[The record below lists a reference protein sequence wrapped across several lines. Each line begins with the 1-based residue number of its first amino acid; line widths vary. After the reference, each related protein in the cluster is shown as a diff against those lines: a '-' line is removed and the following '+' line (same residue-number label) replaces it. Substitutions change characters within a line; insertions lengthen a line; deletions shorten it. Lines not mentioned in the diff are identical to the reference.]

1 MRKANPLRAYE
12 FLSGAA
18 LVAAM
23 LATGGTVAPVA
34 AQRVQFGVIGGALSL
49 PSGLDQTGVGAVLQL
64 LPVSWLTLGAHPA
77 WVHVSGSDAA
87 GSFSSSGLTDLPL
100 EAGIWRDLPGP
111 LSPGLG
117 LSLGVTLPTGD
128 TAQGLG
134 TGETS
139 VGASVGGSLSPID
152 KWSFG
157 ADVWRPFTGAGWNT
171 ALSSSQSTSLSLE
184 TSYEINDRT
193 ALHAG
198 FNTDLGGSDST
209 GVVRSLTAGLTLPL
223 AGPVSL
229 AVDAARGLTSGAP
242 HWGFTVGVGSAFAG
256 INPVGPNSPV
266 RRLATAFGRG
276 VNRGR
281 GLGHVGGNGTLH
293 GRK

>member
-1 MRKANPLRAYE
+1 MRVNALAY
-12 FLSGAA
+12 LVVVGVVLAVGAA
-18 LVAAM
+18 PPA
-23 LATGGTVAPVA
+23 A
-34 AQRVQFGVIGGALSL
+34 AQRAQFGVIGGAISL
-49 PSGLDQTGVGAVLQL
+49 PSGLDQTGVAAVLQL
-64 LPVSWLTLGAHPA
+64 QPVSWLTLGAHPA

-100 EAGIWRDLPGP
+100 EASIWRDLPGP

-139 VGASVGGSLSPID
+139 VGASLGGSLSPID

-157 ADVWRPFTGAGWNT
+157 ADLWRPLSGAGWNT
-171 ALSSSQSTSLSLE
+171 ALTSSQSTSLSLE
-184 TSYEINDRT
+184 TSYEISERT
-193 ALHAG
+193 AVHAG
-198 FNTDLGGSDST
+198 FSTDLGGSDST
-209 GVVRSLTAGLTLPL
+209 GVVRSLTAGFTLPL

-229 AVDAARGLTSGAP
+229 AVDGARGLTSGSP
-242 HWGFTVGVGSAFAG
+242 HWGFTVGIGSAFEG